1 MTMIGLEAG
10 KPVALRLSD
19 STLPDTGEVAVVIVQ
34 LVSRVLSD
42 GIGREFRKSTAVAQV
57 ALASRYD

>member
-1 MTMIGLEAG
+1 MIRLGAG

-19 STLPDTGEVAVVIVQ
+19 STLPDTAEVAVVIVQ
-34 LVSRVLSD
+34 LLPKVLSD

>member
-1 MTMIGLEAG
+1 MIRLEVS

-19 STLPDTGEVAVVIVQ
+19 STLPDTAEVAVVIVQ
-34 LVSRVLSD
+34 LVSKVLSD
-42 GIGREFRKSTAVAQV
+42 GIGREFRKSTVVAQA